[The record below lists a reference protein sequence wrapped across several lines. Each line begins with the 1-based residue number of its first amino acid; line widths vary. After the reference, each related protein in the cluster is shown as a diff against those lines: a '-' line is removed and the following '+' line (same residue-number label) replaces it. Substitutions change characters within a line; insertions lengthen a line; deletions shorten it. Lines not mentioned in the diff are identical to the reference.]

1 MSKYVPIPENE
12 MVEFLSAQG
21 FSEIPTPPNQEMV
34 FSKLLVKG
42 QYPICLRVYTSVVR
56 GEARDCGEDAIRVCL
71 VTKVKDKDQKEA
83 VRGFGKSKRVYRVE
97 GWKKNLQSRIDQWEG
112 MQSPPCPQCS
122 APMVSRKGKNGE
134 FWGCLNFI
142 HGCKGSCQMEAE

>member
-1 MSKYVPIPENE
+1 MSKYQPINETE
-12 MVEFLSAQG
+12 MVDFLTAQG
-21 FSEIPTPPNQEMV
+21 FSEIPTPAHQEMV

-71 VTKVKDKDQKEA
+71 VTKTKDKDDKEA

-122 APMVSRKGKNGE
+122 APMVARKGKNGE
-134 FWGCLNFI
+134 FWGCLNFV